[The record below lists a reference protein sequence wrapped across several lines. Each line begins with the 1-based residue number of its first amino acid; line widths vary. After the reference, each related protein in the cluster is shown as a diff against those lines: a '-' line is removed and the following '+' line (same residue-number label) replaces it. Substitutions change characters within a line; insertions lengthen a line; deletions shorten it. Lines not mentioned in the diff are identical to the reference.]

1 MNNIL
6 ETYLARTLGSAAKY
20 RPAQRVLPGGNSR
33 QTSYWPPYPLLIER
47 ATGPHMFD
55 VDGNSYV
62 DLTNILTSLV
72 HRHGYPPV
80 VEAIGGQRG
89 YREEERRAGDGIPIH
104 PQVCRSVVEL
114 SRERGIDV
122 HAIT

>member
-1 MNNIL
+1 VNNIL

-20 RPAQRVLPGGNSR
+20 RPAQRVMPGGNSR
-33 QTSYWPPYPLLIER
+33 RTSYWPPYPLLIER

-62 DLTNILTSLV
+62 DLTNIFTSLV

-80 VEAIGGQRG
+80 VEAIGRQRG
-89 YREEERRAGDGIPIH
+89 YREEEQRAGDGISIH

-114 SRERGIDV
+114 SRESGVDV